1 MSKRKLIISSIIT
14 AAIALLIGSVYIQSK
29 KIEHLH
35 EELSSAI
42 INNKAYQEE
51 NSELKDRTI
60 QFEYTIE
67 QLNYNNDSLVTKL
80 NNLRKQLKIKDKNI
94 KELQY
99 LASINQKTDSIFI
112 RDTIFKYPEF
122 KLDTLIKDDWSSL
135 HLTMEYPNK
144 IITDYQFTNSTSI
157 ITSTSRETIDPPKKC
172 WLGRLFQKKHTVVN
186 IDVIQ
191 ENPYCTNNIEKHI
204 KIID

>member
-1 MSKRKLIISSIIT
+1 MQKRRLIIGSVITVAII
-14 AAIALLIGSVYIQSK
+14 LLLASVYIQSN
-29 KIEHLH
+29 KIDHLY
-35 EELSSAI
+35 EELSTAV

-51 NSELKDRTI
+51 NSTLKDRTI
-60 QFEYTIE
+60 QFEYTIG
-67 QLNYNNDSLVTKL
+67 QLNYSNDSLVTKL

-122 KLDTLIKDDWSSL
+122 KLDTLIKDNWSSL
-135 HLTMEYPNK
+135 RLTLEYPNK
-144 IITDYQFTNSTSI
+144 ISADYQFNNSTSI
-157 ITSTSRETIDPPKKC
+157 ITSTSKETINPPKKC
-172 WLGRLFQKKHTVVN
+172 WLGRVFQKKHTIVN

-191 ENPYCTNNIEKHI
+191 ENPYCTNSVEKHI
-204 KIID
+204 KIIE